1 MRTLGTQVRLRR
13 LIRAVSESVDRLVS
27 EPAEIEMANAVAAR
41 LLELV
46 DATVASWR
54 SERLAEGSGPAAFDR
69 YVNGAFD
76 TIRFAV
82 AGLGQRGADV
92 RLLATDF
99 AEAALPLEVFL
110 KGLDHAPV
118 LQRTA

>member
-13 LIRAVSESVDRLVS
+13 LIRAVSESVDRLLS
-27 EPAEIEMANAVAAR
+27 EPAEIEMAGVVAAR
-41 LLELV
+41 LMELV
-46 DATVASWR
+46 DATVTSWR
-54 SERLAEGSGPAAFDR
+54 SERLAEGLGSAAFDR
-69 YVNGAFD
+69 HVNGALQ

-92 RLLATDF
+92 QLLATDF
-99 AEAALPLEVFL
+99 QETALPLEVFL
-110 KGLDHAPV
+110 KGLDHAPA